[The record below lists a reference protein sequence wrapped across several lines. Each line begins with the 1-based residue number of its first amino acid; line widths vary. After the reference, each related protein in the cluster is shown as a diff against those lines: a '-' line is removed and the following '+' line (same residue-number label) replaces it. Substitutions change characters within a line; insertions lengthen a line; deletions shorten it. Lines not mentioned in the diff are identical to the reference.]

1 MEIVTLGDVELPV
14 AVRGVPSK
22 GEAVSAPLTPNA
34 TAAALDEPVKVI
46 VIVIV
51 PLEGHTA
58 YHVSKCLDDEN
69 GTLALCVQVKLGL
82 EVMPLTV

>member
-22 GEAVSAPLTPNA
+22 GEAVLAPLTPNA
-34 TAAALDEPVKVI
+34 TAAALEEPVI
-46 VIVIV
+46 VIVIFID
-51 PLEGHTA
+51 PLEGHIA
-58 YHVSKCLDDEN
+58 YQVSKCLVDEN
-69 GTLALCVQVKLGL
+69 CTLALRVQVKLGL